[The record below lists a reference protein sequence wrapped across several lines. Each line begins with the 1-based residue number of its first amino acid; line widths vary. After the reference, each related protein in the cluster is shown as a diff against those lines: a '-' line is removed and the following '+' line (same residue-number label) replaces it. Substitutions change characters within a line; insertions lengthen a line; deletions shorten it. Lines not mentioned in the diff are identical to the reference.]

1 MAHAKPADNSA
12 AEHSD
17 PDSTREIHA
26 PESSE
31 SPRTPESPKSGEA
44 PGTRDDSSTNLQE
57 NTESSG
63 NPVLDKLN
71 AAAEAVLG
79 PPPRAE
85 DLRGGYEED
94 LPPAREVAAAHGD
107 RLFTTA
113 DGERIII
120 DMEDELPQHSDP
132 DR

>member
-1 MAHAKPADNSA
+1 MADNRPADSSA
-12 AEHSD
+12 GKKSD
-17 PDSTREIHA
+17 PDSTREFHA

-31 SPRTPESPKSGEA
+31 SPRTPERPKTGET

-63 NPVLDKLN
+63 SPVLDRIN

-79 PPPRAE
+79 PPPRA
-85 DLRGGYEED
+85 DDPRGGYVEEV
-94 LPPAREVAAAHGD
+94 PPARAVAAAHGD

-113 DGERIII
+113 EGETIIM
-120 DMEDELPQHSDP
+120 DMEEELPQHSDP